1 MNTVENTEKV
11 VVKRWA
17 WGILALLALLTAAL
31 ICGCASQSRQG
42 AQQSYPCP
50 SCGYKIDA
58 ESVNKNIRVE
68 NKCAS
73 CGKVFFY
80 TPTPTAGDYYY
91 YFGYRPCHPGC
102 YRVRVYKSWQ
112 TTRYHWSDRH

>member
-73 CGKVFFY
+73 CGKVFFILL
-80 TPTPTAGDYYY
+80 
-91 YFGYRPCHPGC
+91 HPQPATITIILVIGLATL
-102 YRVRVYKSWQ
+102 VV
-112 TTRYHWSDRH
+112 TG